1 MNAKSSEQ
9 ERKEKM
15 NRYLPEGCY
24 ITTPENRE
32 LIGSAEGLER
42 ALSMGLIAEAPA
54 MLCDHSFGLHVALGG
69 GMRGLIP
76 REEVQMPLGAEPVK
90 DIAILT
96 RVGKPVCFKVIGFKA
111 EGSERIAVLSRRA
124 AQEECLLNY
133 TDALCPGDILP
144 AKITHLENFGAFVDI
159 GCGII
164 SLLSIDSI
172 SVSRIAHPSERLCV
186 GEEIFCVMKC
196 RDARG
201 RIYVSQRELLGSWE
215 ENAAH
220 FSQGQT
226 AYGIVRGVESYG
238 IFVELAPNLAGL
250 AEYRADIKEG
260 QSAAVYIKS
269 ILPEKMK
276 IKLIIIDVTSAPVY
290 HTPTRYFID
299 PKSTE
304 HIDSWLYSPPGA
316 RRRIETV
323 FQNCHD
329 I

>member
-1 MNAKSSEQ
+1 
-9 ERKEKM
+9 M

-32 LIGSAEGLER
+32 RIGSFEGLER
-42 ALSMGLIAEAPA
+42 ALTQGLIAEAPA
-54 MLCDHSFGLHVALGG
+54 VLCDHAFGLHVALGG
-69 GMRGLIP
+69 GIRGLIP
-76 REEVQMPLGAEPVK
+76 REEAQTVPGGEAIK

-96 RVGKPVCFKVIGFKA
+96 RVGKPVCFKVIGFKD
-111 EGSERIAVLSRRA
+111 EGNERIAILSRRA
-124 AQEECLLNY
+124 AQEECLLHY
-133 TDALCPGDILP
+133 TDTLCPGDILP

-172 SVSRIAHPSERLCV
+172 SVSRIAHPSERLSV
-186 GEEIFCVMKC
+186 GEEIYCVMKC
-196 RDARG
+196 RDTKG
-201 RIYVSQRELLGSWE
+201 RIYVSQRELFGSWE
-215 ENAAH
+215 ENASH

-250 AEYRADIKEG
+250 AEYRADIREG

-276 IKLIIIDVTSAPVY
+276 IKLIIIDATVAPTY
-290 HTPTRYFID
+290 HAPTRYFID
-299 PKSTE
+299 PRVTE

-316 RRRIETV
+316 RRRIETIFDSAV
-323 FQNCHD
+323 
-329 I
+329 